1 MSQTIDLDINNYTI
15 RELTNFFKLNQQY
28 TIDDLENK
36 ENELINNVSIV
47 YSNSDIN
54 YKNEIIQFIK
64 NGKQILYGTVKQER
78 NNNSNKKS
86 TTVENITID
95 RVTNHKTK
103 SSTSS
108 TIQESLDAN
117 IINRSEIPSNL
128 GKKYNNVGKIIN
140 PMTNH
145 PSLQTQSISSTTVN
159 GYNIHTK
166 KTNYIFNTRFRDNYF
181 GTVSS
186 NCSFTIP
193 STIKNVMSINLSGIQ
208 IPNVSSTFSKNK
220 ETNQIYIYEDTTGL
234 NAIVEIPKGNYVITA
249 FASTLEK
256 SINEQVLGSNP
267 NRFTVT
273 INQESNTLNIIN
285 STYTFKINIIK
296 KKSNVDNIYNCDTIN
311 YNYELNVNVDTIDNK
326 KKIKPSDYFNTMGYL
341 MGFRQIEYFGE
352 KLYTTEAP
360 FDDSLQEYYYFE
372 LNDYNDYQNDS
383 NNGVFPTYMLSQD
396 IIAVLPIT
404 TPKYVSSFDNNANFV
419 YKTREYNSPVDI
431 RKISIKMLSDQGGLV
446 DLHSVDFSFILEV
459 KIIYDNLTPYNAK
472 DIIIDKNYS

>member
-1 MSQTIDLDINNYTI
+1 
-15 RELTNFFKLNQQY
+15 LNEQY

-36 ENELINNVSIV
+36 EDELINSISSV

-64 NGKQILYGTVKQER
+64 NGKQILYGTAKQSR
-78 NNNSNKKS
+78 NNNSNRKGKS
-86 TTVENITID
+86 DENDTID
-95 RVTNHKTK
+95 RVTNHKIK
-103 SSTSS
+103 SSTPS

-117 IINRSEIPSNL
+117 IINRSDIPNNL

-145 PSLQTQSISSTTVN
+145 PSLQTQSIPSTTAN

-193 STIKNVMSINLSGIQ
+193 STIKNVISISLSGIQ

-220 ETNQIYIYEDTTGL
+220 ETDQIYIYEDTTEL
-234 NAIVEIPKGNYVITA
+234 NAIVEIPKGNYSINA

-273 INQESNTLNIIN
+273 INQHTNTLNIIN
-285 STYTFKINIIK
+285 STYTFRINIIK
-296 KKSNVDNIYNCDTIN
+296 KKSSVDNIYNCDTFN
-311 YNYELNVNVDTIDNK
+311 YNYELNINIDNIDNK
-326 KKIKPSDYFNTMGYL
+326 KKIKPSDYFSTMGYL
-341 MGFRQIEYFGE
+341 MGFREIEYFGE

-360 FDDSLQEYYYFE
+360 FDDSLQDYYYFE

-404 TPKYVSSFDNNANFV
+404 TAKYVSSFDNNANFV

-459 KIIYDNLTPYNAK
+459 KIIYDNLMPYNKK
-472 DIIIDKNYS
+472 DVIIDKN

>member
-1 MSQTIDLDINNYTI
+1 MSQTTDLDINNYTI
-15 RELTNFFKLNQQY
+15 GELINFFKLNEQY

-36 ENELINNVSIV
+36 EDELINSISSV
-47 YSNSDIN
+47 YSNSDIS

-64 NGKQILYGTVKQER
+64 NGKQILYGTAKQSR
-78 NNNSNKKS
+78 NNNSNRKGK
-86 TTVENITID
+86 TDENDTID
-95 RVTNHKTK
+95 RVTNHKIK
-103 SSTSS
+103 SSTPS

-117 IINRSEIPSNL
+117 IINRSDIPSNL
-128 GKKYNNVGKIIN
+128 GKNYNNVGKIIN

-145 PSLQTQSISSTTVN
+145 PSLQTQSISSTTAN

-193 STIKNVMSINLSGIQ
+193 STIKNVISISLSGIQ

-220 ETNQIYIYEDTTGL
+220 ETNQLYIYEDTTGL
-234 NAIVEIPKGNYVITA
+234 NAIVEIPKGNYVITD

-273 INQESNTLNIIN
+273 INKQSNTLNIIN
-285 STYTFKINIIK
+285 STYTFRINIIK
-296 KKSNVDNIYNCDTIN
+296 KKSNVENIYNCDTFE
-311 YNYELNVNVDTIDNK
+311 YNYELNINIDNIDNK
-326 KKIKPSDYFNTMGYL
+326 KKIKPSDYFSTMGYL

-352 KLYTTEAP
+352 KSYTTEAP
-360 FDDSLQEYYYFE
+360 FDDSLQDYYYFE
-372 LNDYNDYQNDS
+372 LNDYNDNQNDS

-404 TPKYVSSFDNNANFV
+404 TPKYISSFDNNANFV

-446 DLHSVDFSFILEV
+446 DLHSVDFSFILEA
-459 KIIYDNLTPYNAK
+459 KIIYDNLMPYNKK
-472 DIIIDKNYS
+472 DVIIDKN